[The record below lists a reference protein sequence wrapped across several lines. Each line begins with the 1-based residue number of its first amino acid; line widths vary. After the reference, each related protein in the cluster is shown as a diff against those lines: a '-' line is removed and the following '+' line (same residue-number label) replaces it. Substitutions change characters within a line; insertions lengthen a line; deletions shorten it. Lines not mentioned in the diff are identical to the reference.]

1 MYFKLEKEMTPII
14 KQNAVRIFKCNAVS
28 EELPVNHRI
37 VDIVLSQI
45 SFSQQNQFEKYRTA
59 LNKLSMAELDVLADI
74 YIKRKVSIHYL
85 IKKLRLSSESIKE
98 MYLKKLIENGL
109 LVKTSKFMY
118 ETTDWSSIKIGNM
131 VAIEAKLSDWKTVLA
146 QAVDNFTFADYSY
159 VALDESICLSNE
171 VIEKFIEKNVGILT
185 VSGGDKLKLVYK
197 CKKNRLT
204 NPSDFALQRMLLCR
218 DLICNRSKWKL
229 L

>member
-14 KQNAVRIFKCNAVS
+14 KQNAVRMFKCNAVA

-37 VDIVLSQI
+37 VDIVLSTI
-45 SFSQQNQFEKYRTA
+45 SFPQQNQFEKYRTS
-59 LNKLSMAELDVLADI
+59 LNKLTMAELDVLADI
-74 YIKRKVSIHYL
+74 YIKRNVSIHYL
-85 IKKLRLSSESIKE
+85 TKKLRMSSELIKK
-98 MYLKKLIENGL
+98 MYLNKFIENGL
-109 LVKTSKFMY
+109 LVKRTRFMY
-118 ETTDWSSIKIGNM
+118 ETTDWSSIKISNM
-131 VAIEAKLSDWKTVLA
+131 IAIEAKLCDWKTVLN

-159 VALDESICLSNE
+159 VALDESICLSDK
-171 VIEKFIEKNVGILT
+171 VIDKFIEKNVGVLT
-185 VSGGDKLKLVYK
+185 VNGSGKLRLVYK

-218 DLICNRSKWKL
+218 DFICNRSKWKL